1 MVYMY
6 VIFTQ
11 CLQNLLITRISKKM
25 KTFTDDQNIQ
35 TTVVHLENV
44 EKKVHVEV

>member
-1 MVYMY
+1 MLFSQSVYKTY
-6 VIFTQ
+6 LSQ
-11 CLQNLLITRISKKM
+11 GYLKKM